1 MRDETLRAESARL
14 TFSVVALG
22 SAAERG
28 ARTEKREARLESR
41 LESRQESVQPVGP

>member
-1 MRDETLRAESARL
+1 MRSETLRAESARL
-14 TFSVVALG
+14 TFSVVAPS

-28 ARTEKREARLESR
+28 SEKREARLESR